1 MKNKIKIQYSL
12 VGFIPTEEYIE
23 DLEKIGFEY
32 IESNDTSKCAYF
44 KHTDGSRLKYYY
56 RGKIFN
62 HTYKFDRYKDLS
74 RKIYDLYHTFKSNS
88 LKPLIFFRRKKGK
101 YPISYK
107 TRMGKIR
114 PSLLEIGNFLCNF
127 NSKKYFALCVIYKED
142 DYYFLSTHIHTKN
155 ENN

>member
-1 MKNKIKIQYSL
+1 MKNKIKIQYPL

-23 DLEKIGFEY
+23 DLEKRGFEY
-32 IESNDTSKCAYF
+32 VESNDTSMCAYF

-56 RGKIFN
+56 RSKIFD

-74 RKIYDLYHTFKSNS
+74 RKIYDLYHIFKSNN
-88 LKPLIFFRRKKGK
+88 LKPLIFFRRKKGR

-114 PSLLEIGNFLCNF
+114 PSLLEIGNFLYNF
-127 NSKKYFALCVIYKED
+127 NSKKSFAMCVIYKED
-142 DYYFLSTHIHTKN
+142 DYYFLSTHIHTKK
-155 ENN
+155 